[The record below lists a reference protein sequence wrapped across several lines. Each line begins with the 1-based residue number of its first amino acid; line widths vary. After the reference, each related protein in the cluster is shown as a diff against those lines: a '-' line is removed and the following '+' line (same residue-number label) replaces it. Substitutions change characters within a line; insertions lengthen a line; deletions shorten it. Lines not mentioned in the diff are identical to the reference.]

1 MEKLT
6 NKEEQIMQIVWQLE
20 KAFVNDIRAQLPDPK
35 PHYNTISTVIKRLQK
50 KGFVGFEAFGP
61 THRYYPT
68 ISKAAYTSAF
78 IGEVLDGYFDKSYK
92 NLVAHFA
99 KEEKISTED
108 LKEII
113 KMIEAKK
120 KTKN

>member
-6 NKEEQIMQIVWQLE
+6 NKEEQIMQVLWSLE
-20 KAFVNDIRAQLPDPK
+20 KAFVNDIKAQLPEPK

-61 THRYYPT
+61 THRYYPIVT
-68 ISKAAYTSAF
+68 KAAYTSTF
-78 IGEVLDGYFDKSYK
+78 LGEVLDGFFDKSYK

-99 KEEKISTED
+99 KEEKISTDD

-113 KMIEAKK
+113 RMIEEG
-120 KTKN
+120 KNSSQ

>member
-6 NKEEQIMQIVWQLE
+6 NKEEQIMQVLWALE
-20 KAFVNDIRAQLPDPK
+20 KAFVNDIKAQLPEPK

-50 KGFVGFEAFGP
+50 KGFVAFEAFGP
-61 THRYYPT
+61 TYRYYPT
-68 ISKAAYTSAF
+68 ITKAAYTSTF
-78 IGEVLDGYFDKSYK
+78 LGEVLDSYFDKSYK

-99 KEEKISTED
+99 KEEKISAED

-113 KMIEAKK
+113 KMIEKGK
-120 KTKN
+120 